1 MSEIRPAAKV
11 ARGASFVLFQNIG
24 TAVIQVVIFAAIAR
38 ILTNVDL
45 GILSALTFVVG
56 FSQIV
61 VNLGLPAAATKFIA
75 GLLGQNDRE
84 GAASVCYQTLKVSI
98 VLSSVAGVF
107 CFLFSDPISL
117 FLLKTTDYSVL
128 FKILSLD
135 IIVTGFWGGLYA
147 GVVGL
152 QKFREAS
159 IFSLI
164 RLIIRQVLILL
175 ALLLGYG
182 LVGLVIAWFIGD
194 LFNAILYMAVI
205 FRSLGFPKFNFSLKR
220 MLKFSY
226 PLYFSGIVAYAFGW
240 FDQALLLAFL
250 PLGELGIYSVALRAF
265 GVLTSIADAMA
276 IPLFPKYAEMHGS
289 KGLKSVEK
297 AIHSASRY
305 ICFIVIPLAF
315 GLLALAT
322 PALIAFVGEQYSVAT
337 MPLGILCFF
346 FAISCIQT
354 AFSGILLVLEQTWLS
369 LGLTVLNMVLGI
381 AFGVL
386 LLPSLGI
393 VGVSIARG
401 LTLLSTLFTYTW
413 VLRRK
418 MNLTFDKE
426 AFWKSF
432 VASLFMITPLIV
444 VQNLWSN
451 TYLLPIYIGLGA
463 LAYIVMLRI
472 LKAIRQ
478 SDVEL
483 LKLYVGKRLEF
494 LVKPFEVFLLG

>member
-1 MSEIRPAAKV
+1 MNDIRPAAKV
-11 ARGASFVLFQNIG
+11 ARGASFILIQTLG
-24 TAVIQVVIFAAIAR
+24 TTVIQIVVFAAIAR
-38 ILTNVDL
+38 IFTDVDM

-56 FSQIV
+56 FSQVI

-75 GLLGQNDRE
+75 GLLGKNDYE

-98 VLSSVAGVF
+98 ILSSVAAVF
-107 CFLFSDPISL
+107 CFVFSDSL
-117 FLLKTTDYSVL
+117 SLLLLKTTDYSIL

-147 GVVGL
+147 GVIGL
-152 QKFREAS
+152 QKFRESS
-159 IFSLI
+159 IFNLVRLVMRQTLI
-164 RLIIRQVLILL
+164 VL

-182 LVGLVIAWFIGD
+182 LVGLVVAWFIGD
-194 LFNAILYMAVI
+194 LFNAIAYSIVI
-205 FRSLGFPKFNFSLKR
+205 FRSLGFPRFNFSLKR

-226 PLYFSGIVAYAFGW
+226 PLYFSGLVTFVYSW

-250 PLGELGIYSVALRAF
+250 SLGELGVYSVALRAF
-265 GVLTSIADAMA
+265 GALTGIAEAMA
-276 IPLFPKYAEMHGS
+276 VPLFPKYSEMHGS
-289 KGLKSVEK
+289 NGLRSVEK
-297 AIHSASRY
+297 AVHSASRY
-305 ICFIVIPLAF
+305 ICYLIIPLAF

-322 PALIAFVGEQYSVAT
+322 PALIAFVGEKYLEAT
-337 MPLGILCFF
+337 LPLGILCFF

-369 LGLTVLNMVLGI
+369 LGLTVLNIVFGI

-401 LTLLSTLFTYTW
+401 LTLLFTFFTYIW

-418 MNLTFDKE
+418 MALTFDKE
-426 AFWKSF
+426 AFWKSL
-432 VASLFMITPLIV
+432 VSSLVMITPLIV
-444 VQNLWSN
+444 IQNIWSS
-451 TYLLPIYIGLGA
+451 TYALPIYMGLGA
-463 LAYIVMLRI
+463 LTYIVMLRV
-472 LKAIRQ
+472 LKAVRQ

-483 LKLYVGKRLEF
+483 IKLYLGKRLEF
-494 LVKPFEVFLLG
+494 LVKPFEFILLG